1 MLQKLQGLQDSI
13 VTTVVGDKTVKVVNT
28 TPHALNMVS
37 EDLKLQ
43 IEVPASG
50 VLINAK
56 SEAIPVD
63 SGIDGIKFLKT
74 EFIPDT
80 DTMDALKAFK
90 AANPDVIII
99 GSMIAM
105 NAYPGLVVA
114 MVPHPDYK
122 RVAPADKR
130 MLIDTY
136 SVSK

>member
-1 MLQKLQGLQDSI
+1 MLDMLNKLQDS
-13 VTTVVGDKTVKVVNT
+13 VVSIGKVNVVNT
-28 TPHALNMVS
+28 TPHVIRMVN
-37 EDLKLQ
+37 EDLSLDVT
-43 IEVPASG
+43 VPASG
-50 VLINAK
+50 VLINA
-56 SEAIPVD
+56 ETVEEPVE
-63 SGIDGIKFLKT
+63 SGIEGVKFLSTK
-74 EFIPDT
+74 FIPDT